1 VNIRAIAGAAAL
13 VGISLRAIAA
23 DAPEATEVFRSEG
36 DDNWADYLTDYAAA
50 PISAS
55 GILGISGES
64 VTVIEN
70 VRSFGFAVGG
80 LTSGTKSEGVGVSI
94 TPARTSIV
102 PMNLSTYAQSWG
114 MRLLGSLTASYAQGD
129 ATIADLD
136 YQRTAYAV
144 DTNAY
149 FFAADDPILAFANSN
164 CVTKILDETTGRP
177 LTDPAAPSAAPSAGP
192 PGGAM
197 VPHEN
202 SNTEEVAAI
211 RGRAQACRA
220 KTLAALR
227 WNRSQISLAYGEGRI
242 KPKDGSKGE
251 DSLGSTLA
259 VGVIYGFDHF
269 DALRENYA
277 LSLNYRQ
284 TDNEPVLDTLA
295 QPQTVFKDSSL
306 FVGRISGG
314 SEQHRLF
321 FEMSNARSHDVTASQ
336 RAFKQA
342 LGLDLKIFEGT
353 WLNVRIGKQRK
364 VDGSD
369 DETGTLVSLSYSPK
383 TLLTKSVDGR

>member
-1 VNIRAIAGAAAL
+1 MNIRAIAGAAL
-13 VGISLRAIAA
+13 LLGVSLGAIAA
-23 DAPEATEVFRSEG
+23 DSSDATALFKSEG

-64 VTVIEN
+64 VTVIDN

-80 LTSGTKSEGVGVSI
+80 LTSGTTDESLGLSI

-102 PMNLSTYAQSWG
+102 PMNLSAYARSWV
-114 MRLLGSLTASYAQGD
+114 MRLIGSLTLSYAHGG

-136 YQRTAYAV
+136 YERTAYAV
-144 DTNAY
+144 DTNSY
-149 FFAADDPILAFANSN
+149 FAAADDPIVAFANSG
-164 CVTKILDETTGRP
+164 CVRTILDESTARP
-177 LTDPAAPSAAPSAGP
+177 ASAPGVPAAGPSTGP
-192 PGGAM
+192 PDGPA
-197 VPHEN
+197 VPALN
-202 SNTEEVAAI
+202 PNAAEVAAI
-211 RGRAQACRA
+211 SGRAQKCRTE
-220 KTLAALR
+220 KLAALR

-242 KPKDGSKGE
+242 KPKDGSQGE
-251 DSLGSTLA
+251 ASLGKTLA
-259 VGVIYGFDHF
+259 VGIIYGFDHF
-269 DALRENYA
+269 AALKENFA

-284 TDNEPVLDTLA
+284 TDDEPVLETLA
-295 QPQTVFKDSSL
+295 QPQTVFKNSSL
-306 FVGRISGG
+306 FVGRLSGG
-314 SEQHRLF
+314 ADSHRLF
-321 FEMSNARSHDVTASQ
+321 FEMSNARSHDITASQ

-383 TLLTKSVDGR
+383 TLLSKSVSGR

>member
-1 VNIRAIAGAAAL
+1 VNIRVIAGAVAL
-13 VGISLRAIAA
+13 CGVSLGAIAA
-23 DAPEATEVFRSEG
+23 DAPDATEVFKSEG

-70 VRSFGFAVGG
+70 VRSFGFAVSG
-80 LTSGTKSEGVGVSI
+80 LTSGTASEGVGLSI

-102 PMNLSTYAQSWG
+102 PMNLSSYAQSWA
-114 MRLLGSLTASYAQGD
+114 MRLLGSLTVSYAQGD

-136 YQRTAYAV
+136 YERTAYAI
-144 DTNAY
+144 DTNSY
-149 FFAADDPILAFANSN
+149 FAGADDPILAFANSD
-164 CVTKILDETTGRP
+164 CVTKILDQTTARP
-177 LTDPAAPSAAPSAGP
+177 LTAPAAPAAAPP
-192 PGGAM
+192 PGRSDGPM
-197 VPHEN
+197 VPQEN
-202 SNTEEVAAI
+202 RDAAEVAAI
-211 RGRAQACRA
+211 RGRAEACRTE
-220 KTLAALR
+220 TLAALP

-251 DSLGSTLA
+251 DSLGKSLA
-259 VGVIYGFDHF
+259 VGIIYGFDHF
-269 DALRENYA
+269 EALKENYA

-284 TDNEPVLDTLA
+284 TDDEPVLDTLA
-295 QPQTVFKDSSL
+295 QPQTVFKNSSL
-306 FVGRISGG
+306 FVGRLSGG
-314 SEQHRLF
+314 SDSHRLF
-321 FEMSNARSHDVTASQ
+321 FEMSNARSHDITASQ

-342 LGLDLKIFEGT
+342 LGLDLRIFEGT

-364 VDGSD
+364 VDGTD

>member
-1 VNIRAIAGAAAL
+1 MNIRAIAGAAAL
-13 VGISLRAIAA
+13 FGVSLGAIAA
-23 DAPEATEVFRSEG
+23 DAPDATSLFKSEG

-70 VRSFGFAVGG
+70 VRSFGFAVSG
-80 LTSGTKSEGVGVSI
+80 LTSGTASEGVGLSI

-102 PMNLSTYAQSWG
+102 PMNLSSYSQSWV
-114 MRLLGSLTASYAQGD
+114 MRLLGSLTLSYAQGD

-144 DTNAY
+144 DTNSY
-149 FFAADDPILAFANSN
+149 FSGADDPILAFANSG
-164 CVTKILDETTGRP
+164 CVREILKKAAP
-177 LTDPAAPSAAPSAGP
+177 LTRPGPPAAPPS
-192 PGGAM
+192 PGESDGAV

-202 SNTEEVAAI
+202 SDAAEVAAVKSS
-211 RGRAQACRA
+211 AEDCRKKSA
-220 KTLAALR
+220 AALR

-251 DSLGSTLA
+251 DSLGKTLA
-259 VGVIYGFDHF
+259 VGVVYGFDHF
-269 DALRENYA
+269 GALKENYA

-284 TDNEPVLDTLA
+284 TDDEPVLETLA
-295 QPQTVFKDSSL
+295 QPQTVFKNSSL
-306 FVGRISGG
+306 FVARLSGG
-314 SEQHRLF
+314 SDSQRLF
-321 FEMSNARSHDVTASQ
+321 FEMSNARSHDITASQ